1 MSILLNTSPAALAIE
16 GTLPDTLAEVECSVG
31 RIGDT
36 VRDTSVVIRA
46 TLITLLPDTPVAEID
61 SYESDGIVEPPIVIG
76 TGAATS
82 ALTFPD
88 GSDSVHSDWYCTPA
102 QPRPPQIPCS
112 GLQSEEACAVL
123 GGLHCRWHQTRQEC
137 EELARGGTIQLATDP
152 DLPPLPRTARPRA
165 VRPHAASVLKF
176 PSSTCLPRLM
186 ALRWRCLSKH
196 REKGRRRTQEEGQK
210 RKKRNDAVWLDF
222 RRSGTEFDELAAQVM
237 PACEA
242 LGSYSYIA
250 NAIYINAR

>member
-1 MSILLNTSPAALAIE
+1 MSILLNTSPVALAIE
-16 GTLPDTLAEVECSVG
+16 GTLPDTLAEVDCSVG
-31 RIGDT
+31 LIGDT

-61 SYESDGIVEPPIVIG
+61 SYESDGNVEPPIGIG

-123 GGLHCRWHQTRQEC
+123 GGTYPRWNPYSPGTCILLAGPFAEGGDEV
-137 EELARGGTIQLATDP
+137 EEVDATVF
-152 DLPPLPRTARPRA
+152 DLPLVA
-165 VRPHAASVLKF
+165 VYLFSV
-176 PSSTCLPRLM
+176 PP
-186 ALRWRCLSKH
+186 
-196 REKGRRRTQEEGQK
+196 
-210 RKKRNDAVWLDF
+210 AV
-222 RRSGTEFDELAAQVM
+222 V
-237 PACEA
+237 
-242 LGSYSYIA
+242 
-250 NAIYINAR
+250 